1 MSSFFGEENKVKIEA
16 GTSNM
21 EFSGN
26 GAEEQKSELPT
37 DIRFNSLMRE
47 MEALMARNQEL
58 VKIIQ
63 ENWIKR
69 IKRPT
74 AMETR
79 MEEFLSSSFRR
90 RLARQEDSVMGWI
103 SRAPSCPSPS
113 STGRKSTLVWVR
125 TSESGAKILLNNW

>member
-1 MSSFFGEENKVKIEA
+1 M
-16 GTSNM
+16 SNM

-63 ENWIKR
+63 ENGLDKKSQATHCYGNANGGIPVQQF
-69 IKRPT
+69 PT
-74 AMETR
+74 
-79 MEEFLSSSFRR
+79 SSSGTA
-90 RLARQEDSVMGWI
+90 LWGGSQEHQVAHRQVQREG
-103 SRAPSCPSPS
+103 SPPWS
-113 STGRKSTLVWVR
+113 MSAITDPQFHS
-125 TSESGAKILLNNW
+125 